1 MIIEKNTNKSPFFD
15 ICKEY
20 NTVKLICNDG
30 FSVILCSVGAS
41 IRQILFP
48 TSDSVLKNIAL
59 AFEQDSAY
67 FGNSLYAG
75 ATLAPCAGR
84 ISHGKLPINDKV
96 YSLSLNEN
104 NTNTLHGG
112 FHNASFKNWKLV
124 SAEVNNDIS
133 DIDAETEI
141 KADIDVNIHG
151 SSETA
156 VVVFRLTLEDG
167 LDGFPGNR
175 ELKAIYMLKEDHTL
189 TLKYE
194 AVSDKDTYFNIS
206 NHTYFNL
213 TGDFSKS
220 ALGHKLQIQADQYIL
235 NTPEFIPEGI
245 SKVDGTPFDLRQSA
259 VLQEQ
264 VKAHPNNVQIER
276 NQGYNHEYI
285 LNHNLSAISPT
296 APAADSKPDLIC
308 TSPDGSLEL
317 QISSDSP
324 CVVVYSGGYFETGI
338 ELKEGQT
345 TSPDCA
351 LAFEF
356 QDYLDAPNGHGFP
369 YNIVHA
375 GEIWQRNICYRFL
388 KCS

>member
-1 MIIEKNTNKSPFFD
+1 MIIEKNTNKSPFSD

-20 NTVKLICNDG
+20 NIVNLTCNDG

-48 TSDSVLKNIAL
+48 SSDGVLKNIAL

-84 ISHGKLPINDKV
+84 ISQGKLPINDKV

-104 NTNTLHGG
+104 DTNTLHGG
-112 FHNASFKNWKLV
+112 FHNASFKNWELI
-124 SAEVNNDIS
+124 SAEVKND
-133 DIDAETEI
+133 
-141 KADIDVNIHG
+141 
-151 SSETA
+151 ETA
-156 VVVFRLTLEDG
+156 TVIFKILLEDG

-175 ELKAIYMLKEDHTL
+175 EIKAVYTLKEDHTL

-220 ALGHKLQIQADQYIL
+220 ALDHKLQIQADQYIL
-235 NTPEFIPEGI
+235 NTPEFIPESI
-245 SKVDGTPFDLRQSA
+245 SKVNGTPFDLRQSA

-264 VKAHPNNVQIER
+264 IKAYPNDVQIKR
-276 NQGYNHEYI
+276 NRGYNHEYI
-285 LNHNLSAISPT
+285 LNHNLSAKSLT
-296 APAADSKPDLIC
+296 DLIC
-308 TSPDGSLEL
+308 TAPDDSLEL

-338 ELKEGQT
+338 ELKENQT

-369 YNIVHA
+369 YNIVRA
-375 GEIWQRNICYRFL
+375 GELWKREIRYRFV
-388 KCS
+388 KHS